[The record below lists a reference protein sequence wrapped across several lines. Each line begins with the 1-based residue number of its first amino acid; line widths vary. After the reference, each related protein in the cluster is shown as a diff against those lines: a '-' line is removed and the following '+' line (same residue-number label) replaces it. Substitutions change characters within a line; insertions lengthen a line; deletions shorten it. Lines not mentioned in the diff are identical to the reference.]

1 MDGDLFIHFVE
12 HSLLSLLQPFN
23 GSNARSIVVM
33 DNASVHHV
41 DRVVSLI
48 TGAGAILRFLP
59 PYSPDLQPLEEAFS
73 KVKYFLK
80 RNEVIYDS
88 TSNLSLLVT
97 LAFTTVTSK
106 DCIGYI
112 EHMLGIIYSIIYSF
126 VDNLVDHNMTNQ
138 CKVCYQDSR

>member
-1 MDGDLFIHFVE
+1 MDGDLFAQFVE
-12 HSLLSLLQPFN
+12 QSLLSILQPFN

-80 RNEVIYDS
+80 RDKVIYDS
-88 TSNLSLLVT
+88 TNTLSLLVT
-97 LAFTTVTSK
+97 LAFTTVTSE
-106 DCIGYI
+106 DYIGYI
-112 EHMLGIIYSIIYSF
+112 RHAGYNI
-126 VDNLVDHNMTNQ
+126 
-138 CKVCYQDSR
+138 